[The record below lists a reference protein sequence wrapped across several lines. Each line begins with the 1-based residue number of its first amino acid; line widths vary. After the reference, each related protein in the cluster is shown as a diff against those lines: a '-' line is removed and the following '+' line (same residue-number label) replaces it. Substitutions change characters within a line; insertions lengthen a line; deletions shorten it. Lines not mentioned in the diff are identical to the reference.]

1 MVNGRYAFDV
11 FIDIGMTVKLMYLYT
26 GSVVYYINSEFNK
39 IFFM

>member
-11 FIDIGMTVKLMYLYT
+11 FIDTEMTVKLMHLCP

-39 IFFM
+39 ILFM